1 MMMRTRT
8 SEISVGVLVILGAV
22 ALFFLAMRVSGLTS
36 NISSDGYT
44 VQAHF
49 SNIGGL
55 TDRAKVTMSGVTIGR
70 VTSIRLDPKRQDALV
85 ELKINADVNEI
96 STDAAASILTSGLL
110 GEQYIGI
117 TPGADSTFLKNGD
130 EIELTQSALVLEDLI
145 GKFLFNKATET
156 PANTDQAAATAPV
169 AASADAGGF

>member
-1 MMMRTRT
+1 MRTRT
-8 SEISVGVLVILGAV
+8 SEISVGVLVIVAAV

-36 NISSDGYT
+36 SISGDGYHVT
-44 VQAHF
+44 AHF
-49 SNIGGL
+49 NNIGGL

-70 VTSIRLDPKRQDALV
+70 VTSITLDPKRQDALV
-85 ELKINADVNEI
+85 TLELSNQVKDI

-117 TPGADSTFLKNGD
+117 TPGADSTFLKDGD

-145 GKFLFNKATET
+145 GKFLFNKATEV
-156 PANTDQAAATAPV
+156 PATAAPAATTSVPAAA
-169 AASADAGGF
+169 ADDFGGF

>member
-1 MMMRTRT
+1 MRTRT

-22 ALFFLAMRVSGLTS
+22 ALFFLAMRVSGLTNSIS
-36 NISSDGYT
+36 NDGYT
-44 VQAHF
+44 LHAHF

-55 TDRAKVTMSGVTIGR
+55 TDRAKVTMSGVTIGH
-70 VTSIRLDPKRQDALV
+70 VTGIRLDPKRQDALV
-85 ELKINADVNEI
+85 DIQISADVKDI

-117 TPGADSTFLKNGD
+117 TGGADSTFLKNGD

-156 PANTDQAAATAPV
+156 APASSATPA
-169 AASADAGGF
+169 AASASDAGGF

>member
-1 MMMRTRT
+1 MRTRT
-8 SEISVGVLVILGAV
+8 SEISVGVLVILGAI

-36 NISSDGYT
+36 NISRDGYT
-44 VQAHF
+44 VHAHF

-70 VTSIRLDPKRQDALV
+70 VTRISLDPKRQDALV
-85 ELKINADVNEI
+85 ELQISADVKEI

-156 PANTDQAAATAPV
+156 TPTAGQAAATAPV
-169 AASADAGGF
+169 AASTDAGGF

>member
-1 MMMRTRT
+1 
-8 SEISVGVLVILGAV
+8 
-22 ALFFLAMRVSGLTS
+22 
-36 NISSDGYT
+36 
-44 VQAHF
+44 
-49 SNIGGL
+49 
-55 TDRAKVTMSGVTIGR
+55 
-70 VTSIRLDPKRQDALV
+70 LV